1 MKCAIYEEKELH
13 MTAPID
19 TSAMDEEFYRR
30 MRLFDAMFPDRGLDK
45 WSGFSFLLKEKKQKF
60 KADINRTQRTTS
72 LKTWLSGRG
81 VPSKKANDKR
91 RSVTVKSL
99 VLSLATASP
108 HVGQGQ
114 RTSFSF

>member
-45 WSGFSFLLKEKKQKF
+45 
-60 KADINRTQRTTS
+60 
-72 LKTWLSGRG
+72 
-81 VPSKKANDKR
+81 
-91 RSVTVKSL
+91 
-99 VLSLATASP
+99 
-108 HVGQGQ
+108 
-114 RTSFSF
+114 